1 MQRTDVP
8 LTSVGARGAFFL
20 TMGTRCTE
28 IQSAH
33 AALVLSCSA
42 KPSLSKE
49 QVVVVGGIFSSG
61 NRRWRDVSAAGGK
74 LCGNGEE
81 GDGSLFAAHAAQ

>member
-1 MQRTDVP
+1 MSRSPLREHAGPFFSQR
-8 LTSVGARGAFFL
+8 G
-20 TMGTRCTE
+20 
-28 IQSAH
+28 H
-33 AALVLSCSA
+33 AALKYKVRRPALVLSCSA

-61 NRRWRDVSAAGGK
+61 NCRWRDVSAVGGK

-81 GDGSLFAAHAAQ
+81 GDGSQFAAHAAQ